1 MGRLPRLRVL
11 LIVLEHAIWWR
22 RARHVSYCIQLG
34 LEEGL
39 DANDVEYFTLTTP
52 WLDRA
57 PEICA
62 GMRFDQV
69 WIDIVQSHLG
79 DKVLCNS
86 RILDWLAEVAPVRL
100 GFIPESLDYAS
111 GEKGLRPHLRQRRRN
126 VESRIAYLTH
136 VAACDEADV
145 ARINAQGLAPAMW
158 WPQAV
163 PERFICEAD
172 LTPPNHYA
180 VFGGAVYGERAAWLK
195 HPELKALMVHLPP
208 PESAV
213 LRPLQFEALHLSAGL
228 LSRLYPAE
236 ASLILSRYLDRLR
249 VIRRQAFAQWIS
261 GLQAGCAVVNLP
273 HFVKTYAGRVVE
285 GMAAGRPVISWEI
298 PDRPRNTALFEA
310 NREILLFSRDAP
322 TQLAEHI
329 RHIRREPG
337 FAQQL
342 VERARRKLRRFHTLE
357 KRVQH
362 ILRWLEAG
370 DEPDYDDGSV
380 P

>member
-1 MGRLPRLRVL
+1 LR
-11 LIVLEHAIWWR
+11 I
-22 RARHVSYCIQLG
+22 
-34 LEEGL
+34 
-39 DANDVEYFTLTTP
+39 
-52 WLDRA
+52 
-57 PEICA
+57 
-62 GMRFDQV
+62 
-69 WIDIVQSHLG
+69 
-79 DKVLCNS
+79 
-86 RILDWLAEVAPVRL
+86 
-100 GFIPESLDYAS
+100 
-111 GEKGLRPHLRQRRRN
+111 
-126 VESRIAYLTH
+126 
-136 VAACDEADV
+136 
-145 ARINAQGLAPAMW
+145 
-158 WPQAV
+158 
-163 PERFICEAD
+163 
-172 LTPPNHYA
+172 
-180 VFGGAVYGERAAWLK
+180 
-195 HPELKALMVHLPP
+195 
-208 PESAV
+208 
-213 LRPLQFEALHLSAGL
+213 
-228 LSRLYPAE
+228 
-236 ASLILSRYLDRLR
+236 
-249 VIRRQAFAQWIS
+249 IRRQAFAQWIS

-310 NREILLFSRDAP
+310 NREILLFSRDVP